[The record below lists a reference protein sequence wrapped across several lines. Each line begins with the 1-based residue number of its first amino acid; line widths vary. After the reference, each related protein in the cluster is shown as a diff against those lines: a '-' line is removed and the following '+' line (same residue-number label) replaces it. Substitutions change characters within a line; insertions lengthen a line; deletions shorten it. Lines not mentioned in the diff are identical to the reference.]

1 MKNFFIILAMKI
13 LNLIL
18 KICHKN
24 GGNFLGKI
32 AYDWNP
38 EIFKYFKVDCP
49 VIAVSATNGK
59 TMTNNCIG
67 YTLKTAGNKV
77 ISNVEGNNMETG
89 ILSTILKN
97 CTLTGKIKAD
107 YLVFEVDESYI
118 PVVFKDF
125 RLDTLVILNFFR
137 DQLDRNG
144 EVESLILRINE
155 FLKTYNGNLILNND
169 DPNVSRL
176 GQANPN
182 NKNIYYFSVD
192 KYQFATEH
200 IKEAGE
206 GKFCPFC
213 KTRLEYEYYQYSHVG
228 KFKCP
233 NCNFGDNK
241 IYKLATNVDLKNRC
255 FDIDGNTYKINGN
268 SIYLIYNYTAVYSV
282 CSLYDISNDV
292 VKKAFST
299 FTLNNGRLEEIKI
312 IDVPTII
319 NLAKNPT
326 GSNVSLRILNE
337 DDSEKE
343 LLFVLNDNIADG
355 FDVSWIWDINFNNLN
370 NVTRIITSGTRA
382 YDIAIRIKTSGF
394 TAEKIEPY
402 LNLEDAVKA
411 LYKTDIK
418 KYVIANYTSLQ
429 PTRHELK
436 RFDEMSKNNDVTNVK
451 TSDISKKEA
460 IKSNIENTEMNP
472 KEVLQNI
479 DNTDNTDNLNYQDN
493 EEKSI
498 KILYLYPDMLE
509 LYGDYGNIQVLKYR
523 IESRGYK
530 AIIDRYS
537 IGDTAPNFNDYDIVF
552 AGGGADNEQSI
563 LAEDLVKY
571 KDNIKDAVKNGVFF
585 LLICGAYQLFGK
597 YYKGVEGNIIPGLE
611 VFDYYTVANPDR
623 KKRCIGNIVIDATLD
638 ANINIKKSTNSN
650 DDSSDNIEN
659 LNLKTKVIGFENHGG
674 QTFDISNFFGNVLFG
689 NGNKFGD
696 SEEGFFENN
705 VIATYLHGPLLS
717 KNPELCDYIIR
728 YCLDRKYNENIELE
742 PLNDEFENF
751 CREQL
756 LNRFLKK

>member
-32 AYDWNP
+32 AFDWNP
-38 EIFKYFKVDCP
+38 EIFKYFKVKCP

-67 YTLKTAGNKV
+67 YTLKTAGYKV
-77 ISNVEGNNMETG
+77 VSNVEGNNMETG

-144 EVESLILRINE
+144 EVESLILRINK
-155 FLKTYNGNLILNND
+155 FLKTYNGNLVLNND
-169 DPNVSRL
+169 DPNVARL
-176 GQANPN
+176 GQANPSN
-182 NKNIYYFSVD
+182 QNVYYFSVD
-192 KYQFATEH
+192 KYQFATEE

-233 NCNFGDNK
+233 NCNFGDNE

-282 CSLYDISNDV
+282 CSLYNISNDV
-292 VKKAFST
+292 VKKSFST
-299 FTLNNGRLEEIKI
+299 FALNNGRLEEIKI
-312 IDVPTII
+312 NGVPTII

-337 DDSEKE
+337 DDSEKD

-370 NVTRIITSGTRA
+370 NVSRIVTSGTRA

-394 TAEKIEPY
+394 PVEKIEPY
-402 LNLEDAVKA
+402 LNLEEAIKA
-411 LYKTDIK
+411 LYKTNVK

-436 RFDEMSKNNDVTNVK
+436 KFDEICQNNLENVCNDNISSDLNVSEMSQQKNDKTN
-451 TSDISKKEA
+451 SDNSDC
-460 IKSNIENTEMNP
+460 
-472 KEVLQNI
+472 L
-479 DNTDNTDNLNYQDN
+479 
-493 EEKSI
+493 

-537 IGDTAPNFNDYDIVF
+537 IGDATPNFNDYDIVF

-563 LAEDLVKY
+563 LANDLIKY
-571 KDNIKDAVKNGVFF
+571 KDNIKEAVNNGVFF

-623 KKRCIGNIVIDATLD
+623 KKRCIGNIVIDANL
-638 ANINIKKSTNSN
+638 SSSN
-650 DDSSDNIEN
+650 DII
-659 LNLKTKVIGFENHGG
+659 KTKVIGFENHGG
-674 QTFDISNFFGNVLFG
+674 QTFDISASFGNVLFG

-696 SEEGFFENN
+696 SEEGFFQNN

-717 KNPELCDYIIR
+717 KNPELCDYIIK
-728 YCLDRKYNENIELE
+728 YCLDRRYNENVILE
-742 PLNDEFENF
+742 PLNDGFENL

-756 LNRFLKK
+756 LKRFLEK

>member
-38 EIFKYFKVDCP
+38 EIFKYFKVNCP

-77 ISNVEGNNMETG
+77 VSNVEGNNMETG

-97 CTLTGKIKAD
+97 CTLAGKIKAD

-299 FTLNNGRLEEIKI
+299 FALNNGRLEEIKI
-312 IDVPTII
+312 NDVPTII

-394 TAEKIEPY
+394 PAEKIESY
-402 LNLEDAVKA
+402 LNLEDAVKS
-411 LYKTDIK
+411 LYKTNVK

-436 RFDEMSKNNDVTNVK
+436 KFDEINKNNNVTDSKISDV
-451 TSDISKKEA
+451 SKKEE
-460 IKSNIENTEMNP
+460 IKSNIENTEMNT
-472 KEVLQNI
+472 KEVLQSI
-479 DNTDNTDNLNYQDN
+479 DNTDNLNYQDN

-571 KDNIKDAVKNGVFF
+571 KDNIKEAVKNGVFF

-638 ANINIKKSTNSN
+638 ANINIKKSDNSN

-674 QTFDISNFFGNVLFG
+674 QTFDISNSFGNVLFG
-689 NGNKFGD
+689 NGNKFSD
-696 SEEGFFENN
+696 SKEGFFENN

-728 YCLDRKYNENIELE
+728 YCLDRKYNENVELE
-742 PLNDEFENF
+742 PLNDEFENL

>member
-38 EIFKYFKVDCP
+38 EIFKYFKVNCP

-77 ISNVEGNNMETG
+77 VSNVEGNNMETG

-176 GQANPN
+176 GHANPDN
-182 NKNIYYFSVD
+182 ENVYYFSVD
-192 KYQFATEH
+192 KYKFATKQ

-228 KFKCP
+228 NFKCP
-233 NCNFGDNK
+233 NCNFGDNE

-282 CSLYDISNDV
+282 CSLYNISNDV
-292 VKKAFST
+292 IKKAFSN
-299 FTLNNGRLEEIKI
+299 FALNNGRLEEITI
-312 IDVPTII
+312 HGVSTII

-370 NVTRIITSGTRA
+370 NVSRIITSGTRA

-394 TAEKIEPY
+394 PAEKIEPY

-411 LYKTDIK
+411 LFKTDVK

-436 RFDEMSKNNDVTNVK
+436 KFDEMNKNNNIIDVETI
-451 TSDISKKEA
+451 DISKKEETETDD
-460 IKSNIENTEMNP
+460 KNTE
-472 KEVLQNI
+472 I
-479 DNTDNTDNLNYQDN
+479 DV
-493 EEKSI
+493 EKKSI

-509 LYGDYGNIQVLKYR
+509 LYGDYGNIQILKYR

-537 IGDTAPNFNDYDIVF
+537 IGDTTPNFNNYDIVF

-623 KKRCIGNIVIDATLD
+623 KKRCIGNIVI
-638 ANINIKKSTNSN
+638 
-650 DDSSDNIEN
+650 E
-659 LNLKTKVIGFENHGG
+659 TKMGNVIGFENHGG
-674 QTFDISNFFGNVLFG
+674 QTFDISNSFGNVLFG

-717 KNPELCDYIIR
+717 KNPELCDYIIK

-742 PLNDEFENF
+742 SLNDEFENL
-751 CREQL
+751 CRKQL
-756 LNRFLKK
+756 LNRFLEK

>member
-13 LNLIL
+13 LNLVL

-32 AYDWNP
+32 AFDWNP
-38 EIFKYFKVDCP
+38 EIFKYFKVNCP

-77 ISNVEGNNMETG
+77 VSNVEGNNMETG

-144 EVESLILRINE
+144 EVESLILRIND

-169 DPNVSRL
+169 DPNVARL
-176 GQANPN
+176 GQANPSN
-182 NKNIYYFSVD
+182 NNIYYFSVD
-192 KYQFATEH
+192 KYKFATEK

-233 NCNFGDNK
+233 NCNFGDNE

-299 FTLNNGRLEEIKI
+299 FALNNGRLEEITI
-312 IDVPTII
+312 HGVPTII

-337 DDSEKE
+337 DDAQKE

-370 NVTRIITSGTRA
+370 NVSRIVTSGTRA

-394 TAEKIEPY
+394 PAEKIEPY
-402 LNLEDAVKA
+402 FNLEDAVKA
-411 LYKTDIK
+411 LYKTDVK

-436 RFDEMSKNNDVTNVK
+436 KFDEMNKNNNVTDTN
-451 TSDISKKEA
+451 TNTDDISKVKNPEVDAKE
-460 IKSNIENTEMNP
+460 IS
-472 KEVLQNI
+472 QNFE
-479 DNTDNTDNLNYQDN
+479 DSQSQDN

-537 IGDTAPNFNDYDIVF
+537 IGDGAPNFNDYDIVF

-571 KDNIKDAVKNGVFF
+571 KENIKEAVNNGVFF

-623 KKRCIGNIVIDATLD
+623 KKRCIGNIVIDANLR
-638 ANINIKKSTNSN
+638 SSN
-650 DDSSDNIEN
+650 NDTDSSESNT
-659 LNLKTKVIGFENHGG
+659 KTKVIGFENHGG
-674 QTFDISNFFGNVLFG
+674 QTFDISNSFGNVLFG

-696 SEEGFFENN
+696 SEEGFFKDN

-717 KNPELCDYIIR
+717 KNPELCDYIIK
-728 YCLDRKYNENIELE
+728 YCLDRKYNENITLE
-742 PLNDEFENF
+742 SLNDEFENL

-756 LNRFLKK
+756 LNRFLG

>member
-32 AYDWNP
+32 AFDWNS
-38 EIFKYFKVDCP
+38 EIFKYFKVNCP

-77 ISNVEGNNMETG
+77 VSNVEGNNMETG

-155 FLKTYNGNLILNND
+155 FLKTYTGNLILNND
-169 DPNVSRL
+169 DPNVARL
-176 GQANPN
+176 GQANPSN
-182 NKNIYYFSVD
+182 SNIYYFSVD
-192 KYQFATEH
+192 KYKFATEK

-233 NCNFGDNK
+233 NCNFGDNE

-292 VKKAFST
+292 VKKAFSN
-299 FTLNNGRLEEIKI
+299 FALNNGRLEEITI
-312 IDVPTII
+312 HGVPTII

-337 DDSEKE
+337 DDSQKE

-370 NVTRIITSGTRA
+370 NVSRIVTSGTRA

-394 TAEKIEPY
+394 PAEKIEPY
-402 LNLEDAVKA
+402 LSLEDAVKA
-411 LYKTDIK
+411 LYNTDVK

-436 RFDEMSKNNDVTNVK
+436 KFDEMNKNNITYVEISQKEEIKTDVENAEVDT
-451 TSDISKKEA
+451 KE
-460 IKSNIENTEMNP
+460 IFQNIE
-472 KEVLQNI
+472 
-479 DNTDNTDNLNYQDN
+479 DSHSQDN

-537 IGDTAPNFNDYDIVF
+537 IGDATPDFNNYDIVF

-571 KDNIKDAVKNGVFF
+571 KENIKEAVNNGVFF

-623 KKRCIGNIVIDATLD
+623 KKRCIGNIVIDANLRSSNNDTD
-638 ANINIKKSTNSN
+638 STESNI
-650 DDSSDNIEN
+650 
-659 LNLKTKVIGFENHGG
+659 KTKVIGFENHGG
-674 QTFDISNFFGNVLFG
+674 QTFDISNSFGNVLFG

-696 SEEGFFENN
+696 AEEGFFNNN

-717 KNPELCDYIIR
+717 KNPELCDYIIK
-728 YCLDRKYNENIELE
+728 YCFDRKYNENITLE
-742 PLNDEFENF
+742 SLNDEFENL

-756 LNRFLKK
+756 LNRFLG

>member
-13 LNLIL
+13 LNIIL

-38 EIFKYFKVDCP
+38 EIFKYFKVNCP

-59 TMTNNCIG
+59 TMANNCIG

-118 PVVFKDF
+118 PVVFKNF

-155 FLKTYNGNLILNND
+155 FLKNYNGNLILNND
-169 DPNVSRL
+169 DPNVARL
-176 GQANPN
+176 GQANPS
-182 NKNIYYFSVD
+182 NKNVYYFSVD
-192 KYQFATEH
+192 KYQFATEQ

-213 KTRLEYEYYQYSHVG
+213 KSRLEYEYYQYSHVG

-233 NCNFGDNK
+233 NCNFGDNE

-255 FDIDGNTYKINGN
+255 FEIDGNTYKINGN

-282 CSLYDISNDV
+282 CSLYGISNNI

-299 FTLNNGRLEEIKI
+299 FALNNGRLEEIKI
-312 IDVPTII
+312 NNVPTII

-337 DDSEKE
+337 DDDKKE

-370 NVTRIITSGTRA
+370 NVSRIITSGTRA

-394 TAEKIEPY
+394 PTEKVEPY
-402 LNLEDAVKA
+402 LNLEDAVKS
-411 LYKTDIK
+411 LYKTDVK

-436 RFDEMSKNNDVTNVK
+436 KFDETNKNNIVENIAVTNQENNNNIS
-451 TSDISKKEA
+451 SDIDT
-460 IKSNIENTEMNP
+460 IR
-472 KEVLQNI
+472 QN
-479 DNTDNTDNLNYQDN
+479 N
-493 EEKSI
+493 ETNSDCPNCL

-523 IESRGYK
+523 IESRGCQ
-530 AIIDRYS
+530 AVIDRYS
-537 IGDTAPNFNDYDIVF
+537 IGDDAPNFNDYDIVF

-563 LAEDLVKY
+563 LAKDLVKY
-571 KDNIKDAVKNGVFF
+571 KENIQEAVQNGVFF

-597 YYKGVEGNIIPGLE
+597 YYKGVDGNIIPGLE

-623 KKRCIGNIVIDATLD
+623 KKRCIGNIVIEADLYD
-638 ANINIKKSTNSN
+638 F
-650 DDSSDNIEN
+650 
-659 LNLKTKVIGFENHGG
+659 KTKVLGFENHGG
-674 QTFDISNFFGNVLFG
+674 QTFNISNSFGKVLFG

-696 SEEGFFENN
+696 TEEGYFEKN
-705 VIATYLHGPLLS
+705 VISTYLHGPLLS
-717 KNPELCDYIIR
+717 KNPELCDYIIK
-728 YCLDRKYNENIELE
+728 YCLDRKYNENVSLK
-742 PLNDEFENF
+742 PLNDEFESL
-751 CREQL
+751 CRNQL
-756 LNRFLKK
+756 LDRFLKEDMLN

>member
-38 EIFKYFKVDCP
+38 EIFKYFKVNCP

-67 YTLKTAGNKV
+67 YTLKAAGNKV
-77 ISNVEGNNMETG
+77 VSNVEGNNMETG

-169 DPNVSRL
+169 DPNVARL
-176 GQANPN
+176 GQANPS

-192 KYQFATEH
+192 KYSFATEN

-233 NCNFGDNK
+233 NCNFGDNE

-292 VKKAFST
+292 VKKAFSN
-299 FTLNNGRLEEIKI
+299 FALNNGRLEEITI
-312 IDVPTII
+312 HGVPTII

-337 DDSEKE
+337 DDSQKE

-370 NVTRIITSGTRA
+370 NVSRIVTSGTRA

-394 TAEKIEPY
+394 PAEKIEPY
-402 LNLEDAVKA
+402 LSLADAVKA
-411 LYKTDIK
+411 LYKTDVK

-436 RFDEMSKNNDVTNVK
+436 KFDELNENNITDVEISQKEEIK
-451 TSDISKKEA
+451 TDVENAEVDTKE
-460 IKSNIENTEMNP
+460 IFQNIE
-472 KEVLQNI
+472 
-479 DNTDNTDNLNYQDN
+479 DSHSQDN

-537 IGDTAPNFNDYDIVF
+537 IGDAAPNFNDYDIVF

-563 LAEDLVKY
+563 LAKDLVKY
-571 KDNIKDAVKNGVFF
+571 KDNIKDAVNNGVFF

-638 ANINIKKSTNSN
+638 ANINIKKSANSN
-650 DDSSDNIEN
+650 EDSSDNIDN

-674 QTFDISNFFGNVLFG
+674 QTFDISNSFGNVLFG

-696 SEEGFFENN
+696 AEEGFFNNN

-717 KNPELCDYIIR
+717 KNPELCDYIIK
-728 YCLDRKYNENIELE
+728 YCLNRKYNENVELE
-742 PLNDEFENF
+742 PLNDEFENL
-751 CREQL
+751 CRKQL
-756 LNRFLKK
+756 LNRFLEKN